1 MKKKLFTL
9 LITGAML
16 TSAAVMLPV
25 QAADR
30 SDNLDSVIG
39 RLPDWTPLSYTDAL
53 KLYNKHGKTYLADDY
68 ICILRPVLKGKTEN
82 YRISNGGS
90 MTNVNTPAGTVA
102 KVYEMKMPAK
112 PDPKDFDSVKA
123 FEEYCSDLGVYPC
136 DYSYFEDYA
145 AKEEQYAFEVGM
157 YRVLE
162 GFDLTVTLSEKKNG
176 EWVVTNEFAF
186 ENKDGTTVETDIY
199 SWLPDCIDEK
209 KDFLTKYRRASVHG
223 GYLAFCAD
231 YCSTKT
237 GAAVQLTQDGEG
249 KLEEFMQ
256 SDCTNFEPVV
266 SDNSPSYYVVYKG
279 IADGPVKAGWMP
291 SSEWTGGDIYEL
303 IDGEYEIKDNCSVIE
318 DHSPFRHGKTIFTL
332 TDADTGELI
341 SIPKDQNC
349 YIQKNIEGGGA
360 YTSEI
365 YGVSENPC
373 TADNI
378 RAYDPYHSYSFN
390 IGTPAGW
397 YVQAEGIPTFEKT
410 YEDSYEVRV
419 TVRLKLRANGD
430 ANGDGSFGIA
440 DAVALRQ
447 WLLGS
452 KDAELNNWQA
462 ADLNRDCILDVFDFC
477 KMQKKLINDV
487 TVVEPQ
493 RRFTAQDGFEF
504 VGDDR
509 NIYAG
514 PGEEYA
520 IIETVPEGEGLNEVG
535 DIEGVRDWVYAKHGK
550 TYGWVK
556 VFTEDGRMNIMFYG
570 EMIDKPVIYLYP
582 EKETDVH
589 VELELT
595 ESKLYTTYPRYNGGW
610 DVTASPDGS
619 LLNKA
624 DGTHHRS
631 LFWDSSDCTTVFDFS
646 KGFCIAGADTESFL
660 REKLTYMGLTENE
673 MNEFMV
679 YWLPRME
686 HNAYNLIAFQGEAYT
701 DSAKLNITPAP
712 DSILRVFMTYI
723 PLDEAAETEP
733 QQLETFERKGFTV
746 VEWGGSELR
755 GADCKG

>member
-1 MKKKLFTL
+1 MKKRMLIL

-16 TSAAVMLPV
+16 TSAASVLPV
-25 QAADR
+25 QAAETD
-30 SDNLDSVIG
+30 DKYDSMIG
-39 RLPDWTPLSYTDAL
+39 RLPEWTPTSYAEAIQF
-53 KLYNKHGKTYLADDY
+53 YNSHGKTWVADDY
-68 ICILRPVLKGKTEN
+68 ICVLRPILRGKTEN
-82 YRISNGGS
+82 YAVATGGT
-90 MTNVNTPAGTVA
+90 MRDVNTPDGIVPR
-102 KVYEMKMPAK
+102 VYEMKIPGE
-112 PDPKDFDSVKA
+112 PDSNHPGSIEA
-123 FEEYCSDLGVYPC
+123 FHECCDTYNIYPHDYDLLKEYAEKVGP
-136 DYSYFEDYA
+136 
-145 AKEEQYAFEVGM
+145 YAFEVGM
-157 YRVLE
+157 YHVIE
-162 GFDLTVTLSEKKNG
+162 GYDLTVTLSEKKDD
-176 EWVVTNEFAF
+176 EWVTTDEFTF

-199 SWLPDCIDEK
+199 SWLPDCLDEFRNFEVK
-209 KDFLTKYRRASVHG
+209 HRWGPSVHG
-223 GYLAFCAD
+223 AYLA
-231 YCSTKT
+231 YCSEYNTAK
-237 GAAVQLTQDGEG
+237 GADVELTQEGEG

-256 SDCTNFEPVV
+256 APCPYFEGIV
-266 SDNSPSYYVVYKG
+266 SGDIPNYIVVYKG
-279 IADGPVKAGWMP
+279 AADGPVHGIWQPCPGVTEEPNEIFHMISA
-291 SSEWTGGDIYEL
+291 EEGD
-303 IDGEYEIKDNCSVIE
+303 YEIKDNCTVIE
-318 DHSPFRHGKTIFTL
+318 DHNPYRAGNTIFTL

-349 YIQKNIEGGGA
+349 YIQKNIGGGDN
-360 YTSEI
+360 YTAEI

-373 TADNI
+373 TADDI
-378 RAYDPYHSYSFN
+378 RAYEPNHSYSFN
-390 IGTPAGW
+390 IETPEGW
-397 YVQAEGIPTFEKT
+397 YVQAEGVPLFEKT
-410 YEDSYEVRV
+410 GEDSYEVRV

-462 ADLNRDCILDVFDFC
+462 ADLNRDCVLDVFDFC
-477 KMQKKLINDV
+477 RMQKKLVNEV
-487 TVVEPQ
+487 MVVEPE
-493 RRFTAQDGFEF
+493 RRYTAQNGFEII
-504 VGDDR
+504 GDDR
-509 NIYAG
+509 CIYAG
-514 PGEEYA
+514 PGEEYRVLEA
-520 IIETVPEGEGLNEVG
+520 VPEGEGLNEVG
-535 DIEGVRDWVYAKHGK
+535 EIEGVRDWVYAKHGS

-556 VFTEDGRMNIMFYG
+556 VFTADGRLNVMFER

-624 DGTHHRS
+624 DGTHHKS
-631 LFWDSSDCTTVFDFS
+631 LFWDSSDCTTSFDFS

-712 DSILRVFMTYI
+712 DSLLRIFMTYI

-746 VEWGGSELR
+746 VEWGGSEINI
-755 GADCKG
+755 